1 MSKPRPQMMDEP
13 ENSVASLLPDF
24 LSPTDPYRVIA
35 QEIAPMFSD
44 QDFEDLYGMR
54 GPIPVSPKM
63 LALVTLFQ
71 FLERLPDR
79 QAAQMVKMRLDWK
92 FALGLPLEYGGF
104 HFCLL
109 SEFRIRLVRSKKA
122 ALVFDRV
129 LELLK
134 QRGLVRARGKQR
146 LDATHVLGSVRML
159 SKLEVVTESL
169 RMAVEALEDLLGED
183 TVLDL
188 LGEELLRFAGAKPN
202 MGKLN
207 DKKRRRTL
215 IEAGQYA
222 LVLLEAVDTH
232 PNPALRELADI
243 QVLRKVLKQQFRV
256 SKQEVVE
263 LSKQERKQISGTE
276 KVCTPHDPDARYG
289 EKRGKGWVGYKVE
302 IAETAEANQPNF
314 ITDARV
320 QNAAE
325 PDRAALEPVLQELEK
340 KEIPPE
346 KMYVDQ
352 GYTSGEKID
361 TMQEHY
367 GVDLRGPVSEEPSR
381 GVFPQ
386 SAFQIE
392 EDREVAICPNGK
404 ESVSWSCNQKGEVQ
418 VGFAKADCADCPLRD
433 QCTKSKGPRNLIV
446 NAHHQTLQARREEQ
460 KQEAFIQEM
469 HSRSAIEGTISECKR
484 ARGMARARYR
494 GTAKLNLQVLFS
506 GAATNIVRLVRVLA
520 AAEVRLSLIPIQG

>member
-1 MSKPRPQMMDEP
+1 MSKPRPQMMNAP
-13 ENSVASLLPDF
+13 ENSVATRMPDF
-24 LSPTDPYRVIA
+24 LSPTEPYRVIA
-35 QEIAPMFSD
+35 EEIAPLFSD
-44 QDFEDLYGMR
+44 DDFADLYGVR

-71 FLERLPDR
+71 FMEKLPDR

-92 FALGLPLEYGGF
+92 YALGLPLDYPGF

-109 SEFRIRLVRSKKA
+109 SEFRIRLLASAKA

-159 SKLEVVTESL
+159 SRVEMVTESL
-169 RMAVEALEDLLGED
+169 RKAVEELEDVLGED
-183 TVLDL
+183 PVLDL
-188 LGEELLRFAGAKPN
+188 LGEDLLQFAGTKPDLR
-202 MGKLN
+202 KLN
-207 DKKRRRTL
+207 DQKRRRTL
-215 IEAGQYA
+215 IEAGRYA
-222 LVLLEAVDTH
+222 VALLEAVDTH
-232 PNPALRELADI
+232 SNPALRELAGI
-243 QVLRKVLKQQFRV
+243 QVLRKVVEQQFRV
-256 SKQEVVE
+256 SNEEVVE
-263 LSKQERKQISGTE
+263 LSKPERKQTPGTE
-276 KVCTPHDPDARYG
+276 KICTPHDPDARYG

-302 IAETAEANQPNF
+302 IAETAEAHQPNF

-325 PDRAALEPVLQELEK
+325 PDRAALESVLEDLEK
-340 KEIPPE
+340 KDIPPE

-361 TMQEHY
+361 TTQAHY

-386 SAFQIE
+386 RAFQIE
-392 EDREVAICPNGK
+392 EERQVATCPNGK
-404 ESVSWSCNQKGEVQ
+404 ESVSWSVEQDGDIQIQFSKS
-418 VGFAKADCADCPLRD
+418 DCADCPLRD
-433 QCTKSKGPRNLIV
+433 QCTKGKGPRHLTV
-446 NAHHQTLQARREEQ
+446 NAHYQTLQARREEQ
-460 KQEAFIQEM
+460 KHEAFIQEM

-494 GTAKLNLQVLFS
+494 GEAKLNLQALFS
-506 GAATNIVRLVRVLA
+506 GAATNIVRLARALA
-520 AAEVRLSLIPIQG
+520 VGKVCPCVTTI